1 LQEGYKY
8 RYNNTDTIIVR
19 SRGERNRHIMNL
31 ANKLTIIRFI
41 LVPVFMF
48 VFLIKLPH
56 GEFIAASIFIL
67 AAITDGLDGYFA
79 RKHNQVTK
87 LGKLMDPLAD
97 KLLVTAALVSLV
109 EMRLLAAWVAF
120 IIIGREFLVTGIRA
134 VAAAE
139 GVVISASKLGKYKT
153 VAQIVA
159 IVATMI
165 NNYPFELIQFP
176 FQSIAMVVAVFFTI
190 VSGVDYFIKARPL
203 IKASIK

>member
-1 LQEGYKY
+1 
-8 RYNNTDTIIVR
+8 
-19 SRGERNRHIMNL
+19 MNL
-31 ANKLTIIRFI
+31 ANKLTLVRII

-48 VFLIKLPH
+48 ALLTKIPY
-56 GEFIAASIFIL
+56 GEFIAAGVFIL
-67 AAITDGLDGYFA
+67 AAITDGLDGYIA

-87 LGKLMDPLAD
+87 LGKFMDPLAD

-134 VAAAE
+134 VAATE
-139 GVVISASKLGKYKT
+139 GIVISASKLGKYKT
-153 VAQIVA
+153 FTQIVA
-159 IVATMI
+159 IVATII
-165 NNYPFELIQFP
+165 NNYPFEMLNFP

-190 VSGVDYFIKARPL
+190 VSGVDYFMKASPL

>member
-1 LQEGYKY
+1 
-8 RYNNTDTIIVR
+8 
-19 SRGERNRHIMNL
+19 MNI
-31 ANKLTIIRFI
+31 ANKLTLIRII

-48 VFLIKLPH
+48 VLLTKILPY
-56 GEFIAASIFIL
+56 GEFIAAAIFIL
-67 AAITDGLDGYFA
+67 AAITDGLDGYLA

-134 VAAAE
+134 VAATE
-139 GVVISASKLGKYKT
+139 GIVIAASKLGKYKT
-153 VAQIVA
+153 IAQIVA

-165 NNYPFELIQFP
+165 NNYPFELVNFP
-176 FQSIAMVVAVFFTI
+176 FQSIAMVIAVFFTI
-190 VSGVDYFIKARPL
+190 VSGVDYFMKASPL
-203 IKASIK
+203 IKATMK

>member
-1 LQEGYKY
+1 MRFTYETGYNSTVTVVLQCGRKGS
-8 RYNNTDTIIVR
+8 I
-19 SRGERNRHIMNL
+19 HMNL
-31 ANKLTIIRFI
+31 ANKLTLVRII

-48 VFLIKLPH
+48 VLLTKIRY
-56 GEFIAASIFIL
+56 GQFIAAGIFIL
-67 AAITDGLDGYFA
+67 AAITDGLDGYIA

-109 EMRLLAAWVAF
+109 EMRQLAAWVAF

-139 GVVISASKLGKYKT
+139 GIVISASKLGKYKT
-153 VAQIVA
+153 VAQIIA

-165 NNYPFELIQFP
+165 NNFPFEMINFP
-176 FQSIAMVVAVFFTI
+176 FQSIAMIVAVFFTI
-190 VSGVDYFIKARPL
+190 VSGVDYFMKASPL